1 MMYFTEPQNGLHTM
15 KQITTL
21 FTAVLI
27 LLSACKEL
35 AFQNDLKADQK
46 PWTDVPSQCGDN
58 EFVFAII
65 GDLNGGE
72 RKGVFEIA
80 AQQIKLLRPK
90 FTLSIGDLIDGG
102 SEDTVEL
109 KKQFD
114 DFDARA
120 AKTGAPFFH
129 VGGNHDLTNLVM
141 RKFWENRYGARYYHF
156 IYNNVLFL
164 MIDSEDYE
172 DKRMMEI
179 YYARKRAI
187 ELLDSGKTEIA
198 EKSTY
203 FSMPERK
210 TGYMSTEQ
218 SEYFTKVIGNNPD
231 VRWTFIFMHK
241 PVWQNTGNGSLEK
254 IETALKGRSYTVFN
268 GHLHDYSY
276 TKRNNS
282 DYIMMATTG
291 GGQNPK
297 SSNSFDHVTLVTMS
311 SEGPSIINLRL
322 DGMLDK
328 TGKIP
333 LGGDTVCFQ
342 ASKCDRAAAAH

>member
-1 MMYFTEPQNGLHTM
+1 M
-15 KQITTL
+15 KKVTTFL
-21 FTAVLI
+21 TAVLI
-27 LLSACKEL
+27 LLSGCKEP
-35 AFQNDLKADQK
+35 AFQNDLQASQK
-46 PWTDVPSQCGDN
+46 PWTGVPDPAEGKD
-58 EFVFAII
+58 FVFAII

-80 AQQIKLLRPK
+80 AEQIKLLRPR

-102 SEDTVEL
+102 SEDTTEL

-114 DFDARA
+114 DFDARI

-129 VGGNHDLTNLVM
+129 VGGNHDLTNIVM
-141 RKFWENRYGARYYHF
+141 RKFWEERYGARYYHF

-164 MIDSEDYE
+164 MVDSEDYE
-172 DKRMMEI
+172 EKRMMEI

-198 EKSTY
+198 QKSAY

-218 SEYFTKVIGNNPD
+218 SEYFTMVIENNPD

-241 PVWQNTGNGSLEK
+241 PVWQNMGIGSLEK
-254 IETALKGRSYTVFN
+254 IEASLKGRNYTVFN

-276 TKRNNS
+276 TKRNDR
-282 DYIMMATTG
+282 DYIMMGTTG
-291 GGQNPK
+291 GGQNAK
-297 SSNSFDHVTLVTMS
+297 SNNSFDHVTLVTMS
-311 SEGPSIINLRL
+311 SDGPSIINLRL

-333 LGGDTVCFQ
+333 LNGDTVCFQ
-342 ASKCDRAAAAH
+342 ASRCDRDAVGH